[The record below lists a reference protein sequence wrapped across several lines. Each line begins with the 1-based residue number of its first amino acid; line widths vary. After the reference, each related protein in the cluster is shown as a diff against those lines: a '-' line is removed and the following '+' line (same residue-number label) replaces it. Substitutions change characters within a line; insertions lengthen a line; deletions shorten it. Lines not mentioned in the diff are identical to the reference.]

1 MDALTQGSIAQL
13 DAVRAELGLSTPTL
27 DGGLL
32 MAFSDPDKLKA
43 MADEAEASFAEQDRA
58 SRYRVVSA
66 AEGKV
71 ELEYTGPEKVKYG
84 IELALRDS
92 PLIDEVV
99 FV

>member
-1 MDALTQGSIAQL
+1 MPAIAGLGGSI
-13 DAVRAELGLSTPTL
+13 
-27 DGGLL
+27 
-32 MAFSDPDKLKA
+32 
-43 MADEAEASFAEQDRA
+43 
-58 SRYRVVSA
+58 RVVSA

>member
-1 MDALTQGSIAQL
+1 MAK
-13 DAVRAELGLSTPTL
+13 VRALVETMITQ
-27 DGGLL
+27 
-32 MAFSDPDKLKA
+32 
-43 MADEAEASFAEQDRA
+43 EA
-58 SRYRVVSA
+58 SA